1 MISIPKP
8 MISCAGHEGLVSEL
22 ELRFLISL
30 ASEPTLWRYSKHNS
44 PYAVHIEACFARFSA
59 EQLQS
64 PVKVLS
70 SGRPIRRLG
79 SVQPLLYIYV
89 ISNNHTEYISGGVK
103 QKIAN
108 WLSHLHAQNITD
120 WLILMIDAN
129 SHSNVPKM
137 WSRFNLPNQI
147 RQDFHLPPTGQQVLQ
162 LPDRRAVDEKVF
174 QEAWTSLI
182 RSLRKII
189 MEVFHLTIQDYN
201 AHIQLLKDAQA
212 SPGWDFFEYLNRK
225 EEVAELY
232 LAVKGFEDALHEYY
246 ELEALFTNTTRGFQ
260 GGADSQGPGWIEKLR
275 SRRLCENGVYS
286 FLSNYPFVNPTSGCH
301 SSRLVRTRKAT
312 VFDIRAHLLAREFAL
327 LKTLNRVHEFPAR
340 ALSHINSALEESKK
354 LELCSTPVPAYCWAF
369 LCSLNCLE
377 LMGTGSAEQAI
388 DSADSLSTVL
398 GAAVAAACGL
408 QSPAAR
414 QTDPLFTVG
423 ETAVSVEASGFQ
435 LTDNVFLRVPDT
447 VNPIAPPLAALVHR
461 IYTRILSSTNMTS
474 KTLSSAVLSTIRCA
488 RISLVNLW
496 TVVFVQLTRLGHLL
510 SLWSMP
516 KEAVRH
522 SNLNLLTAI
531 KMSIISSPHSAD
543 HTTSAVH
550 KHLTALL
557 SSQSVYGEIYVA
569 VAQTLIGFL
578 RLLDQPRKA
587 IYVWCLLANFLQHVQ
602 ARPDACDIYSTV
614 LAVYL
619 RHNWPQLSV
628 RVYLQLAYCL
638 RMGIRESQGN
648 VDALL
653 EDFLKRYFHC
663 CIVLSWAP
671 PACLEAALHSLKPT
685 SNELVDLNRLTAD
698 WDPTISLDDFSSN
711 DFWWSEA
718 ISTQRTLTDAPAWNA
733 SSMSSLPFIIER
745 VTLEG
750 ACENGFQRVRL
761 VLENRGHV
769 SYKVRLQLIAAH
781 PTEDD
786 WRSLMNYGLVEDPTS
801 SSRPNTPVLESKLS
815 TVDLTST
822 PTIHIPPSDSFS
834 PDVAGIRP
842 VSFAVQRG
850 NEFSDHPRSS
860 SLLHADQERRRSSL
874 LDLAASWAT
883 RPTWRSQ
890 DQLLGPDALDEKSA
904 HNPVANAA
912 ENIHSNNRSSSSL
925 APPAFLRSAFS
936 RPNFDQVKVKRSS
949 SVSDAYDNARHSF
962 PAAVGHTI
970 GSSSVGSLPPWDSDV
985 HAYFLKV
992 CADSNSSLL
1001 FTTEKARG
1009 DNDTVTFGPGQITVT
1024 LLANSPGFLIPTTL
1038 RVGIFEAVMKGTT
1051 VSQTPIKPLF
1061 TFCYSIQ
1068 KWHFDSSW
1076 SNRELLDSLLPQ
1088 VRTVHSAG
1096 QQAPINVVLGLREL
1110 VPIEL
1115 EVGLLRFPLKPI
1127 PHLNLCRIVS
1137 KKANPVHNV
1146 KLVNGYVVTA
1156 QEHTLVLSPT
1166 ILLDGKVINSA
1177 DATFDFTLVHQDGP
1191 VTIVA
1196 AVDDPERVPDASD
1209 VQTEALPH
1217 TLIRLSRPVWMSAVT
1232 DHDEF
1237 ALSMPSGYFCRLPVK
1252 VIRPL
1257 AIHLTVY
1264 ASRKSEAVLFGIRI
1278 ACMDV
1283 SNSGALKKIIVKPT
1297 AKPACPLTYV
1307 LSKFEL
1313 VVSGQY
1319 DGNNLKSNPIY
1330 KPTRSGSTTNFS
1342 STSPATTG
1350 TSLARTKD
1358 SMLSLVTSD
1367 ISDEVLLSE
1376 NCIFGSPVD
1385 PRCTEVHV
1393 NRLCPVTLFWR
1404 FELDQFRPFV
1414 DKFNGRVVTLFHCT
1428 FRRLDDPNCESQLTF
1443 TRVIKKSVTP
1453 MGQRQA
1459 SMSNILGRARK

>member
-8 MISCAGHEGLVSEL
+8 LISFAGHEGLVSEL

-59 EQLQS
+59 TQLQS

-147 RQDFHLPPTGQQVLQ
+147 RQDFHLPPTGQHILQ

-174 QEAWTSLI
+174 QEAWTTLI

-246 ELEALFTNTTRGFQ
+246 ELEAMFTNTTREFQ
-260 GGADSQGPGWIEKLR
+260 RGADSQGPGWIEKLR

-301 SSRLVRTRKAT
+301 SSRMVRTQKAT
-312 VFDIRAHLLAREFAL
+312 VFDIRAHLLSREFAL
-327 LKTLNRVHEFPAR
+327 LKTLNRVYEFPAR

-354 LELCSTPVPAYCWAF
+354 FELCSTPAPAYCWAL

-377 LMGTGSAEQAI
+377 LMGANDKGSGEQASN
-388 DSADSLSTVL
+388 SADSLSTVL

-414 QTDPLFTVG
+414 QLDPLFIVG
-423 ETAVSVEASGFQ
+423 DTAVSTEASGFQ

-447 VNPIAPPLAALVHR
+447 VNPIAPPLAVLVHQ
-461 IYTRILSSTNMTS
+461 IYTRILSSTNMIS
-474 KTLSSAVLSTIRCA
+474 KTLSAAVLGTIRSA
-488 RISLVNLW
+488 RMSLVELW
-496 TVVFVQLTRLGHLL
+496 TVVFL
-510 SLWSMP
+510 SLIH
-516 KEAVRH
+516 EAVRH

-569 VAQTLIGFL
+569 VAQTLIGFF

-602 ARPDACDIYSTV
+602 AKPDACDIYSTI

-628 RVYLQLAYCL
+628 RIYLQLAYCL

-648 VDALL
+648 MDALL

-671 PACLEAALHSLKPT
+671 PTCLEAALHSLKPNP
-685 SNELVDLNRLTAD
+685 NELVDLNCLTAD

-718 ISTQRTLTDAPAWNA
+718 INIQQTLTDAPMWNA
-733 SSMSSLPFIIER
+733 SSLSSLPFIVER

-761 VLENRGHV
+761 VLENRSHV

-781 PTEDD
+781 PTEED
-786 WRSLMNYGLVEDPTS
+786 WRSLMNYGLADDPAL
-801 SSRPNTPVLESKLS
+801 SSRPSTPVLESKLS
-815 TVDLTST
+815 TVDLAST
-822 PTIHIPPSDSFS
+822 PTIHISSSDSFS
-834 PDVAGIRP
+834 SDAAGIRP

-850 NEFSDHPRSS
+850 NEFPGHPRTS
-860 SLLHADQERRRSSL
+860 SLIHANQERRRSSL

-883 RPTWRSQ
+883 RPNWKSQ
-890 DQLLGPDALDEKSA
+890 DQLLGPDAPDEKSV
-904 HNPVANAA
+904 HNSAANAT
-912 ENIHSNNRSSSSL
+912 ESIHSDNRSSSSL

-936 RPNFDQVKVKRSS
+936 RSSFGQAKVKRSS

-962 PAAVGHTI
+962 STAGGHTI
-970 GSSSVGSLPPWDSDV
+970 GSSSAGSLPPWDNDV

-1001 FTTEKARG
+1001 FTTNKTGE
-1009 DNDTVTFGPGQITVT
+1009 DNDTLTFGPRQNTVT

-1038 RVGIFEAVMKGTT
+1038 RVSIFEAVMKKTT
-1051 VSQTPIKPLF
+1051 VSQSTSQTPVKPLF
-1061 TFCYSIQ
+1061 TFCYNIQ

-1076 SNRELLDSLLPQ
+1076 SSRELLDSLLPK
-1088 VRTVHSAG
+1088 VRTTHSAD
-1096 QQAPINVVLGLREL
+1096 QQAPINVVLGLREH

-1115 EVGLLRFPLKPI
+1115 EVGLLRFPMKPV

-1137 KKANPVHNV
+1137 KKTNPVHNV
-1146 KLVNGYVVTA
+1146 KLINGYVVTA
-1156 QEHTLVLSPT
+1156 QEDTLTLSPT

-1177 DATFDFTLVHQDGP
+1177 DSTFDFTLDHQDGP
-1191 VTIVA
+1191 VTVVA
-1196 AVDDPERVPDASD
+1196 AVDDPERSLDVGD

-1237 ALSMPSGYFCRLPVK
+1237 ALSMPSGYLCRLPVK

-1264 ASRKSEAVLFGIRI
+1264 ASRRSEAVLFGIRV

-1283 SNSGALKKIIVKPT
+1283 PSSGTVKKVIVKPT
-1297 AKPACPLTYV
+1297 AKTTCPLTYV

-1319 DGNNLKSNPIY
+1319 DSNNLKSNPIY

-1342 STSPATTG
+1342 SNSPTTTG
-1350 TSLARTKD
+1350 TSLAGTKD

-1414 DKFNGRVVTLFHCT
+1414 DKFNGRVVTLFHCK

-1443 TRVIKKSVTP
+1443 TRVIKKSVAP

-1459 SMSNILGRARK
+1459 SMSNILSRARK